1 VKAVEIALD
10 FETASEADLKTSGL
24 YNYMVHP
31 STRALMLAWSFAGGP
46 VHQVDF
52 TDGQTLPPEVRDALL
67 DPRVV
72 KRAYNAAF
80 ERCAT
85 QKLLGLDTP
94 VRGWRCTMALAYSKS
109 FQGGLEDV
117 GKQIGLEEYA
127 LKDDK
132 GRKLVKLFCM
142 PQKPTRK
149 QPDVWCNRD
158 THPYSWSEFLAYN
171 RQDVIAEMK
180 IADWLLRFPMQE
192 EEWQLYAIDQIIND
206 AGLPVD
212 LRFITNGQKL
222 AWRRKVE
229 LMAMMREA
237 ARFTEQ
243 QNPGSTKQLLPWL
256 KDRGYPFNDLQKNTI
271 KKVLNENEY
280 SETPGFL
287 ADDGVHV
294 LKLRQQANRTSVRK
308 LDAMLSRVGE
318 DDRLRHCFQFVGAS
332 RTGRWAGR
340 SVQPHNLVRTP
351 KFLEERPVLE
361 AVTTAVRDGDYDML
375 HLLVDEPMAAIA
387 GAMRS
392 AFRAPEGYEFVVCDL
407 SAIES
412 AVIAWLSGCRGML
425 EVFRDG
431 LDPYISFGTKLYNR
445 PYELIT
451 KAERFVCKP
460 AVLGCG
466 FGLGGG
472 RLREGKRTGLWG
484 YAEAMGVDIGQ
495 EEAQR
500 QVDVFRD
507 AYFEIPELWARIE
520 DAFRGALKGR
530 EIKVGRITVS
540 MRSNFLTMQLPSGR
554 LLFYYRPLI
563 LPRIFEKKDGG
574 TYEKRTFTCMGKR
587 QGTNQWTRI
596 NVGGPKAV
604 ENLTQAVARDVL
616 ALGMRRAYDYGFK
629 LVGSVHDE
637 LIALRRKGDTTF
649 SLEAL
654 KQCMIEPVPWLKGL
668 PLSAAGYV
676 GDLYRKD

>member
-1 VKAVEIALD
+1 
-10 FETASEADLKTSGL
+10 
-24 YNYMVHP
+24 
-31 STRALMLAWSFAGGP
+31 
-46 VHQVDF
+46 
-52 TDGQTLPPEVRDALL
+52 
-67 DPRVV
+67 
-72 KRAYNAAF
+72 
-80 ERCAT
+80 
-85 QKLLGLDTP
+85 
-94 VRGWRCTMALAYSKS
+94 
-109 FQGGLEDV
+109 
-117 GKQIGLEEYA
+117 
-127 LKDDK
+127 
-132 GRKLVKLFCM
+132 M
-142 PQKPTRK
+142 PQKPNRK
-149 QPDVWCNRD
+149 QPHVWCNRD

-192 EEWQLYAIDQIIND
+192 EEWQLYEIDQVIND

-229 LMAMMREA
+229 LMDMMREA
-237 ARFTEQ
+237 ALFTEH

-256 KDRGYPFNDLQKNTI
+256 KDRGYRFDDLQKNTI

-280 SETPGFL
+280 GETPGFL
-287 ADDGVHV
+287 VDDAVHV

-318 DDRLRHCFQFVGAS
+318 DNRLRHCFQFVGAS
-332 RTGRWAGR
+332 RTGRWSGR
-340 SVQPHNLVRTP
+340 GPQPQNLVRTP

-361 AVTTAVRDGDYDML
+361 AVTEAVRDGDYDML

-387 GAMRS
+387 GTMRS
-392 AFRAPEGYEFVVCDL
+392 AFRAPEGHEFVVCDL

-431 LDPYISFGTKLYNR
+431 LDPYLSFGTKLYNR
-445 PYELIT
+445 PYESIT
-451 KAERFVCKP
+451 KLERFICKP

-484 YAEAMGVDIGQ
+484 YAEAMAVDITQ

-500 QVDVFRD
+500 QVDVFRE
-507 AYFEIPELWARIE
+507 AYFEIPVFWARIE
-520 DAFRGALKGR
+520 DAFREALKGR
-530 EIKVGRITVS
+530 EVKVGRITVS

-604 ENLTQAVARDVL
+604 ENLVQATARDVL
-616 ALGMRRAYDYGFK
+616 AIGMRRAYDYGFK

-637 LIALRRKGDTTF
+637 LIALRRKGDNTF

-654 KQCMIEPVPWLKGL
+654 KRCMIEPVPWLKGL
-668 PLSAAGYV
+668 PLNAAGYV
-676 GDLYRKD
+676 GELYRKD

>member
-1 VKAVEIALD
+1 MVTTLSLD
-10 FETASEADLKTSGL
+10 YETRSETDLRTSGL
-24 YNYMVHP
+24 HNYMVCP
-31 STRALMLAWSFAGGP
+31 STKALMLSWSFNRGP
-46 VHQVDF
+46 VEQIDL
-52 TDGQTLPPEVRDALL
+52 TDGQTLPPEVKDALL
-67 DPRVV
+67 DPHVERW
-72 KRAYNAAF
+72 AFNSQF
-80 ERCAT
+80 ERYAT
-85 QKLLGLDTP
+85 KKLLGIPTP
-94 VRGWRCTMALAYSKS
+94 VTGWRCSMALAFMRAFS
-109 FQGGLEDV
+109 GGLEQVGAQLGLRPEDV
-117 GKQIGLEEYA
+117 KDPIGT
-127 LKDDK
+127 
-132 GRKLVKLFCM
+132 KLVKLFTM
-142 PQKPTRK
+142 PQRVTKA
-149 QPDVWCNRD
+149 QPHRWRD
-158 THPYSWSEFLAYN
+158 RHTDPYSWDEFLAYN
-171 RQDVIAEMK
+171 RQDVVAEMS
-180 IADWLLRFPMQE
+180 ITDILLRYPVQDA
-192 EEWQLYAIDQIIND
+192 EWRLFEIDQEVND

-229 LMAMMREA
+229 LMDMMREA
-237 ARFTEQ
+237 AQFTEQ

-332 RTGRWAGR
+332 RTGRWSGR
-340 SVQPHNLVRTP
+340 GPQPQNLVRTP

-361 AVTTAVRDGDYDML
+361 AVTEAVRDGDYDWL
-375 HLLVDEPMAAIA
+375 HVLVDEPMAAIA

-412 AVIAWLSGCRGML
+412 AVIAWLAGCRGML

-431 LDPYISFGTKLYNR
+431 LDPYISFGTKLYDR
-445 PYELIT
+445 PYESIT
-451 KAERFVCKP
+451 KGERFICKP

-466 FGLGGG
+466 YGLGGG

-484 YAEAMGVDIGQ
+484 YAEAMAVDITQ
-495 EEAQR
+495 AEAQR

-563 LPRIFEKKDGG
+563 LPRVFEKKDGG

-676 GDLYRKD
+676 GELYRKD